1 MKSKS
6 GIFMLTKLHR
16 AITHGT
22 IRGAALGQGAGG
34 PYVIQR
40 GSGELFITLIV
51 ASPAPYIIMHY
62 TTASPLTQCTL
73 DQFTG
78 TQLCRISITLAS
90 TCLPYQIAF

>member
-1 MKSKS
+1 
-6 GIFMLTKLHR
+6 MLTKLYR

-22 IRGAALGQGAGG
+22 SRGAGG

-51 ASPAPYIIMHY
+51 ASPAPYIIAPP
-62 TTASPLTQCTL
+62 TRCTL